1 MDRVILRKVQL
12 AEVMILDEIKRICDK
27 HEIRY
32 YLIGG
37 TLLGSI
43 RHKGFIPWD
52 DDLDICMPRDDYNRF
67 ADVCKTELGEAFV
80 LQSIDTDP
88 KCNLFITK
96 IRLKN
101 TRLVDRVIAD
111 LDIEQGI
118 YVDIFPL
125 DLCNGINNNL
135 KFRAKL
141 FGVLAKLKTVKL
153 GVARKTGCLKNIMI
167 GIARIV
173 TFLIPLKCL
182 NGAVQCVLTKEKTG
196 NMYINFC
203 SQYGYRRQTMPK
215 EWYGEGT
222 SIVFENQM
230 YRVPI
235 MYDKVL
241 TSIYGD
247 YMKLPPVEKQKT
259 VHDFIEV
266 DLGIYDG
273 IIEERMRNEAVCG
286 WIHDRSI

>member
-12 AEVMILDEIKRICDK
+12 AEVMILDEIKKLCDK
-27 HEIRY
+27 HEIKY

-101 TRLVDRVIAD
+101 TRLVDRVIAG

-125 DLCNGINNNL
+125 DLCNGIDNKL
-135 KFRAKL
+135 KLRAML
-141 FGVLAKLKTVKL
+141 FGLLAKLKAVKL
-153 GVARKTGCLKNIMI
+153 GVARKAGFIKNFTI
-167 GIARIV
+167 GIARML
-173 TFLIPLKCL
+173 TFLIPVKCL
-182 NGAVQCVLTKEKTG
+182 NAAAQRVLTKENHG

-203 SQYGYRRQTMPK
+203 SQYGYSRQTMPK

-222 SIVFENQM
+222 SVVFENQM
-230 YRVPI
+230 YRAPI

-241 TSIYGD
+241 TSIYGE
-247 YMKLPPVEKQKT
+247 YMKLPPVEKQQT

-266 DLGIYDG
+266 DLGAYEE
-273 IIEERMRNEAVCG
+273 IIDERLKHEAL
-286 WIHDRSI
+286 